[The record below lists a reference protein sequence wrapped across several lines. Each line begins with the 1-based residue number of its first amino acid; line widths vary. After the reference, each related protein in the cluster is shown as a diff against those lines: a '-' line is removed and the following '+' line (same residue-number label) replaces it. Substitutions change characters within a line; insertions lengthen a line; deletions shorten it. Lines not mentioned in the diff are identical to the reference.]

1 MAKLYY
7 GNGEVTMETS
17 EDIRGI
23 EIRYRGKISI
33 IGDDD
38 NILTM
43 HQNNGILLVSLNGQ
57 PLKKQLFTY
66 EGEFKIISII
76 VADNNADRVSTTI
89 HKVMDY
95 AELLN
100 SNAEDM
106 TEIKVEDLDAG
117 HTYGQRRTETP
128 QILKNLHTSKQDGIL
143 YLEDGSEYSGHFHVH
158 TKDGGG
164 AMTGKTHDSSSQLL
178 YIKLTRPGRLK
189 NPLIPTTR

>member
-143 YLEDGSEYSGHFHVH
+143 YLEDGSEYSG
-158 TKDGGG
+158 
-164 AMTGKTHDSSSQLL
+164 
-178 YIKLTRPGRLK
+178 
-189 NPLIPTTR
+189 